1 MINILK
7 KASDLTYIIAKWI
20 MFAYV
25 LGVTI
30 LAIVGVF
37 FRTMG
42 SALSWNEELM
52 RWLLIGIAY
61 IGASVALKV
70 QNHIGIEYFLLKM
83 NKRTMK
89 IAIIVGYIAI
99 IVFLVITTKYTFQT
113 ALLSRRQYGA
123 ILRVPM
129 IWVKMNLPLG
139 SIFMIVHMTY
149 FFAGI
154 LREKENFRPY
164 MISGGQEG
172 EIKQ

>member
-1 MINILK
+1 MTNILK
-7 KASDLTYIIAKWI
+7 KASDLIYIVAKWI

-37 FRTMG
+37 FRVMG

-83 NKRTMK
+83 NKRAMK
-89 IAIIVGYIAI
+89 IALIVGYIAI

-113 ALLSRRQYGA
+113 ALIARRQYGA

-139 SIFMIVHMTY
+139 SIFMLVHMTY